1 MKLSSL
7 VSTIVMTLVL
17 MQNSFAAAGMDR
29 CRPGAKNS
37 RYAIML
43 AKEGNSKLLSI
54 KAINGNWVE
63 LIGTVSEAELKTLKP
78 ELRKIGAGGLTVA
91 YAGGAVVG
99 FFYGTAMVGA
109 GAAFS
114 ALGASKVTMLSGLGM
129 LISSFVVPVGL
140 QFMEATNPVAHFE
153 RGNVEKC
160 LVRSQQLANSTH
172 AVVINLKNADDYRDT
187 VKQLRDLMND
197 LNH

>member
-1 MKLSSL
+1 MKLPSL
-7 VSTIVMTLVL
+7 VSTIVMTL
-17 MQNSFAAAGMDR
+17 MITQNSFATAGMDR
-29 CRPGAKNS
+29 CRAGTTNS

-43 AKEGNSKLLSI
+43 AKEANSKRLNI
-54 KAINGNWVE
+54 KAINGNHVA
-63 LIGTVSEAELKTLKP
+63 LIGSVSEAELKTLRP
-78 ELRKIGAGGLTVA
+78 ELRKIAAGGLTVA

-114 ALGASKVTMLSGLGM
+114 ALGASKVTMFSGLGM
-129 LISSFVVPVGL
+129 MISSFVVPVGL

-187 VKQLRDLMND
+187 VKQIRDLVND
-197 LNH
+197 LDH

>member
-7 VSTIVMTLVL
+7 FTTIALTLTML
-17 MQNSFAAAGMDR
+17 QNSFAAAGMDR
-29 CRPGAKNS
+29 CQTGTKNS

-43 AKEGNSKLLSI
+43 AKEANTKRLSI
-54 KAINGNWVE
+54 KAINGNRVE
-63 LIGTVSEAELKTLKP
+63 LIGSVSEAELKTLRP
-78 ELRKIGAGGLTVA
+78 ELRKIAAGGLTAA

-99 FFYGTAMVGA
+99 FFYGTATVGA

-114 ALGASKVTMLSGLGM
+114 ALGASKVTMFSGLGI
-129 LISSFVVPVGL
+129 LISSVVVPVGL

-160 LVRSQQLANSTH
+160 LVRSQHLTNSTH

-187 VKQLRDLMND
+187 VKQIRDLVQD